1 MAGGMESAEVASG
14 AELGA
19 GSEDLAGSTVASA
32 VEASTSTAAA
42 LSEPETLLELVTT
55 ETASIAISMAAP
67 LLTEEALLP
76 LLLLLLFWAT
86 HLVAPRT
93 TNQNWI
99 FSRQGGIVTLG
110 DSSWTTA
117 RFVRHTGLGYPIGAS
132 TARQLAR
139 RRNLESN
146 RRNHAELRTEDCQK
160 ILHFHAIL
168 QSGKYFTLPGARFL
182 ARFEP
187 SKLSCVTM
195 LGSLQKEQARE
206 KAQRLVASVLATR
219 SPDKN
224 PAAIDTA
231 MLFDSGVDAALK
243 VKQPPPL
250 SALLEDPPALEV
262 MGPSKR
268 LYVSTSLCCLR
279 PHHQPRRAAI
289 FFVEAPF
296 FDSVILF
303 VILMNCVTMA
313 WESPLDPSGTWKAA
327 LLDVCEWF
335 FLGVFTVELLAKV
348 VAYGFFFNKHA
359 YLRDPW
365 CQIDFVVVV
374 LAWIPILVPSF
385 AQYSVLRAFRALRPL
400 RALKR
405 LPGMPALVH
414 SIISSLPRVANVGA
428 LCGFI
433 FLVFA
438 VVGVEIF
445 KGMLHYR

>member
-1 MAGGMESAEVASG
+1 M
-14 AELGA
+14 
-19 GSEDLAGSTVASA
+19 
-32 VEASTSTAAA
+32 
-42 LSEPETLLELVTT
+42 
-55 ETASIAISMAAP
+55 
-67 LLTEEALLP
+67 
-76 LLLLLLFWAT
+76 
-86 HLVAPRT
+86 
-93 TNQNWI
+93 Q
-99 FSRQGGIVTLG
+99 
-110 DSSWTTA
+110 
-117 RFVRHTGLGYPIGAS
+117 
-132 TARQLAR
+132 
-139 RRNLESN
+139 
-146 RRNHAELRTEDCQK
+146 
-160 ILHFHAIL
+160 
-168 QSGKYFTLPGARFL
+168 YFTAKVNTSHLL

-195 LGSLQKEQARE
+195 LGSSQKEQARE

>member
-1 MAGGMESAEVASG
+1 MPEECPKYAEVC
-14 AELGA
+14 
-19 GSEDLAGSTVASA
+19 
-32 VEASTSTAAA
+32 
-42 LSEPETLLELVTT
+42 
-55 ETASIAISMAAP
+55 
-67 LLTEEALLP
+67 
-76 LLLLLLFWAT
+76 
-86 HLVAPRT
+86 
-93 TNQNWI
+93 
-99 FSRQGGIVTLG
+99 
-110 DSSWTTA
+110 
-117 RFVRHTGLGYPIGAS
+117 
-132 TARQLAR
+132 
-139 RRNLESN
+139 
-146 RRNHAELRTEDCQK
+146 TEDCQK

-168 QSGKYFTLPGARFL
+168 HSQGKFFTLPGARF
-182 ARFEP
+182 FEP
-187 SKLSCVTM
+187 SKLSCETM
-195 LGSLQKEQARE
+195 IGSVQKEQARE